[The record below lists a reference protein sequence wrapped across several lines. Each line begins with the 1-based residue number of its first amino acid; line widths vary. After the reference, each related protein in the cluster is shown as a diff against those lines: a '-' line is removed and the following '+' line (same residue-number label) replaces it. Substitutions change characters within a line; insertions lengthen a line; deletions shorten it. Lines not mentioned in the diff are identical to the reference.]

1 MQCAAEWYCANYLN
15 SLCYL
20 SRHPLVIAARGIPD
34 CQSRD
39 RASRRRLGLP
49 RPPGPS
55 PPRPSAAPSCCAG
68 MGRGVSLLSHLED
81 KDLDPLLRAAG
92 ILENLRRADKKR
104 APIYL
109 NLDSVH
115 ITQEEVMGALLLEA
129 KRIQGFL
136 PPDAGSTA
144 LQHSPAIA
152 CGPCKRMPP
161 PPSRG
166 ASAEP
171 VP

>member
-1 MQCAAEWYCANYLN
+1 MDKLCAA
-15 SLCYL
+15 
-20 SRHPLVIAARGIPD
+20 
-34 CQSRD
+34 
-39 RASRRRLGLP
+39 
-49 RPPGPS
+49 
-55 PPRPSAAPSCCAG
+55 PRPSAAPSCCAG
-68 MGRGVSLLSHLED
+68 MGRGVSLLSQLED

-104 APIYL
+104 APIHL

-144 LQHSPAIA
+144 LQRSPAIA
-152 CGPCKRMPP
+152 CGLYTHMPP
-161 PPSRG
+161 PPSRA